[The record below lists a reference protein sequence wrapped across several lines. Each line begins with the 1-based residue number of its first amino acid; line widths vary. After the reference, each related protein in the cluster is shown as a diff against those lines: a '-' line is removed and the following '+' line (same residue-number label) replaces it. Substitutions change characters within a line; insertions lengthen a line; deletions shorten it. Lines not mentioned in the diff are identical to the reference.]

1 MPSVQQTGSAADLT
15 RPFLPAQEAL
25 LQRRM
30 TKVQFWIQFHVE
42 FGQSICLVGSS
53 SELGKWILSDGV
65 PLAWSEGDMWNV
77 VVEIP
82 AGSVVEYKYVVVG
95 PGGHA
100 AAWQQGNNSVL
111 ALRHVDEAIEV
122 FDNWYNSPGSQVVP
136 ANSPP
141 VTRENRLLSW
151 ATEIEAQVSTQRQEL
166 RRVRMELVAAQ
177 EEARIAREEA
187 RQLKTALAQA
197 EAQRISAVK
206 NLKHA
211 EMVNQVLQA
220 QLSETMTSF
229 RQAVEV
235 AVKLMESSAPQRQSK
250 ASRKGDEGL
259 DTEPASNPGPA
270 PQDGR
275 VLSSVPMGEATSRGV
290 SRKSSLNSE

>member
-1 MPSVQQTGSAADLT
+1 MPSTLQTGMASADVS
-15 RPFLPAQEAL
+15 RPFFPAQEAGTL
-25 LQRRM
+25 HQRRM
-30 TKVQFWIQFHVE
+30 AKVQFWIQFHVE

-53 SELGKWILSDGV
+53 AELGKWILSDGV
-65 PLAWSEGDMWNV
+65 PLTWSEGDMWSTM
-77 VVEIP
+77 VEIP

-111 ALRHVDEAIEV
+111 ALRHVDDAIEV
-122 FDNWYNSPGSQVVP
+122 FDNWYNSPGSQVIP
-136 ANSPP
+136 ANSAP

-166 RRVRMELVAAQ
+166 RRVRMELIAAQ
-177 EEARIAREEA
+177 EEARLAREEA
-187 RQLKTALAQA
+187 RQFKAALAQS
-197 EAQRISAVK
+197 EAQRISAVT

-211 EMVNQVLQA
+211 EMVNQVLQS

-235 AVKLMESSAPQRQSK
+235 AVKMLESTATQRQSK
-250 ASRKGDEGL
+250 ARKVEGL
-259 DTEPASNPGPA
+259 DDERVDPPSNHEDDVLPSVVKAG
-270 PQDGR
+270 GR
-275 VLSSVPMGEATSRGV
+275 SSR
-290 SRKSSLNSE
+290 RNSLHSE